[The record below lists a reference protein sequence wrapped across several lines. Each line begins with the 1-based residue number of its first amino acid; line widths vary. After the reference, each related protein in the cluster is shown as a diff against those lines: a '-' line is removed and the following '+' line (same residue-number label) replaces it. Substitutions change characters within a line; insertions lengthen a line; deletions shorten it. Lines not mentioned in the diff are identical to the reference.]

1 MSAACAER
9 IFVERLALGEGPLA
23 VAVKDTIDIAGLRT
37 RAGSAVFDDEPAA
50 TRHAQVVESLLD
62 GACTLVGKTHLHE
75 LAFGVTGLNPRMGTP
90 PNPKFPDRVPGGSS
104 SGSAAAVAAGLVDFA
119 LGTDTGG
126 SVRIPAACCGVF
138 GIKPTYGRVS
148 RAGVVPPTSSLDC
161 VGVLAGN
168 APMLARAMSIID
180 PSFTPERGPC
190 AVSVGVLQVEA
201 DPAIQQAL
209 QIAIQHAG
217 FHHAPAELS
226 GLPQA
231 FDAGLI
237 IINQENWLAFGALV
251 DHPRMGDD
259 VRVRLKAAGETTAA
273 SVSCAEHVRQ
283 RFSAAVDAALSQ
295 VDALVLPT
303 MPDFPL
309 TLEQGADAR
318 AAIGITSLVR
328 PFNLSGHPAITI
340 PLSTPQG
347 LPAGLQLVGRKG
359 DDARLCRIAECL
371 AQRAP
376 NVIVTERS
384 AP

>member
-1 MSAACAER
+1 MTPSTGR
-9 IFVERLALGEGPLA
+9 PIFIETLALGEGALR

-37 RAGSAVFDDEPAA
+37 RAGSAVFDNDPPAV
-50 TRHAQVVESLLD
+50 RNAQVVDHLLAGD
-62 GACTLVGKTHLHE
+62 CTMVGKTHLHE
-75 LAFGVTGLNPRMGTP
+75 LAFGVTGLNARMGTP
-90 PNPKFPDRVPGGSS
+90 PNPKFPGRVPGGSS

-148 RAGVVPPTSSLDC
+148 RAGVAPPVSSLDC
-161 VGVLAGN
+161 VGVFAGT
-168 APMLARAMSIID
+168 AAMLTTAMAIID
-180 PSFTPERGPC
+180 PTFVANRGPC
-190 AVSVGVLQVEA
+190 AASIGWVQVEA
-201 DPAIQQAL
+201 DPAIQQA
-209 QIAIQHAG
+209 ITMAIEHSG
-217 FHHAPAELS
+217 FEHVPVELPTLS
-226 GLPQA
+226 QA

-237 IINQENWLAFGALV
+237 IINQENWQAFGALV
-251 DHPRMGDD
+251 DHPQMGED
-259 VRVRLKAAGETTAA
+259 VRVRLKSAGETTAA
-273 SVSCAEHVRQ
+273 SVSCAENVRQ

-328 PFNLSGHPAITI
+328 PFNLSGHPAISV

-347 LPAGLQLVGRKG
+347 LPAGLQLIGRKG

-376 NVIVTERS
+376 NVITS
-384 AP
+384 

>member
-1 MSAACAER
+1 MTASRER
-9 IFVERLALGEGPLA
+9 PIFIESLALGDGALR

-37 RAGSAVFDDEPAA
+37 RAGSAVFDQDPPAA
-50 TRHAQVVESLLD
+50 RHARVVERVLSGD
-62 GACTLVGKTHLHE
+62 CTIVGKTHLHE
-75 LAFGVTGLNPRMGTP
+75 LAFGVTGINARMGTP

-138 GIKPTYGRVS
+138 GIKPTHGRVS
-148 RAGVVPPTSSLDC
+148 RVGVAPPLSSLDC
-161 VGVLAGN
+161 VGVFAGD
-168 APMLARAMSIID
+168 APMLARAMAIID
-180 PSFTPERGPC
+180 PGFVPDRGPC
-190 AVSVGVLQVEA
+190 EASIGWVQVDA
-201 DPAIQQAL
+201 DPQIQRA
-209 QIAIQHAG
+209 IAIAIEHSG
-217 FHHAPAELS
+217 FAHAPIALPLLS
-226 GLPQA
+226 QA
-231 FDAGLI
+231 FDAGLV
-237 IINQENWLAFGALV
+237 IINQENWQAFGTLV
-251 DHPRMGDD
+251 GHPRMGED
-259 VRVRLKAAGETTAA
+259 VRARLRAAGDTTPAA
-273 SVSCAEHVRQ
+273 VAGAEDVRA
-283 RFSAAVDAALSQ
+283 RFSAAVDAALAQ

-328 PFNLSGHPAITI
+328 PFNLSGHPAITV

-376 NVIVTERS
+376 NVIVT
-384 AP
+384 